1 MSRTA
6 SRRKLVA
13 MTAGVVAEFGRTP
26 EFPLDTMASVGVVSR
41 SSTFIS
47 VQHATRSSSFAASD
61 PAAPSADRL
70 RLPASE
76 CQVLLKARPN
86 VLLEG
91 PQSAVEATL
100 LALKPL
106 IQAPVHSSR
115 AGEPLRLPEGDAR
128 TFVVVD
134 VDTLD
139 ANDQMRLFQWL
150 GGRPAGLQVIAT
162 SSRLLFDMTMD
173 GSFLPALYYR
183 LNVVRFAV
191 SDQGGELHS

>member
-1 MSRTA
+1 M
-6 SRRKLVA
+6 
-13 MTAGVVAEFGRTP
+13 
-26 EFPLDTMASVGVVSR
+26 SR

-47 VQHATRSSSFAASD
+47 VQHATRSSFFAAPD
-61 PAAPSADRL
+61 PAAPSVARL

-106 IQAPVHSSR
+106 IQAPVHSVL
-115 AGEPLRLPEGDAR
+115 AGEPLRLPEADAR

-162 SSRLLFDMTMD
+162 SSRLLFDMTVD

-183 LNVVRFAV
+183 LNVVRFAL

>member
-1 MSRTA
+1 
-6 SRRKLVA
+6 
-13 MTAGVVAEFGRTP
+13 
-26 EFPLDTMASVGVVSR
+26 MANVGVVSR

-47 VQHATRSSSFAASD
+47 VQHATRSSSFAAPD
-61 PAAPSADRL
+61 PAAPSAARL

-106 IQAPVHSSR
+106 IQAPVHSSL
-115 AGEPLRLPEGDAR
+115 AGESLRLPEGDAR
-128 TFVVVD
+128 TFVVAD

-139 ANDQMRLFQWL
+139 ADDQMRLFQWI
-150 GGRPAGLQVIAT
+150 GERPAGLQVIAT
-162 SSRLLFDMTMD
+162 SSRSLFDMTVD
-173 GSFLPALYYR
+173 RSFLPALYYR
-183 LNVVRFAV
+183 LNVVRFAL